1 MLTESHDHT
10 AGAPQIVATPDGN
23 LVVSFMTDEDTSA
36 HNWPSA
42 GVAFKIV
49 TGTPVA
55 TGNWGHK
62 TTVTDPQSAWP
73 GLFTKSDGSVL
84 GCAGAPAGLICK
96 DITFSAS

>member
-1 MLTESHDHT
+1 MTT
-10 AGAPQIVATPDGN
+10 TDGN

-36 HNWPSA
+36 QNWPNS

-49 TGTPVA
+49 TGPPVA

-62 TTVTDPQSAWP
+62 TTVTSPQSAWP
-73 GLFTKSDGSVL
+73 GLYAKSDGSVL

-96 DITFSAS
+96 DITFTTS